1 MWAAGIDSRRQGSMD
16 VVASTERT
24 ALLTRRHSM
33 VDTTEL
39 DDDEDDRMKSESSG
53 PVAGGTVLG
62 VHNLAI
68 VFPQFVVSSNTRT
81 GTKSGVESVKRAFEK
96 RRRSLRLS
104 SSLPAEADNPSSLHG
119 ILILTLFPLAFI
131 PRLPSSPP

>member
-1 MWAAGIDSRRQGSMD
+1 MD

-39 DDDEDDRMKSESSG
+39 DDDEDRMKSESSG

-68 VFPQFVVSSNTRT
+68 VFPQFVVGPNSKDRH
-81 GTKSGVESVKRAFEK
+81 EK
-96 RRRSLRLS
+96 RRSDGGTRLREAMLLS
-104 SSLPAEADNPSSLHG
+104 SFCSSLPSEADHLPLFLH
-119 ILILTLFPLAFI
+119 
-131 PRLPSSPP
+131 